1 MKNDHIEKHD
11 MFFQESAN
19 PKSLAPVFLWEM
31 LTTTAINPTILSL
44 PKPMTEDPL
53 HLQVY
58 QAGDTFMSMNDL
70 LSYFVD
76 PAFLKGGLSR
86 ISDMHC
92 KVGRPVSF
100 RIDDDLVPVTG
111 GGGVEPQAME
121 TFLRAVLS
129 DKHQAIVFGDDSA
142 DVDTGYE
149 WRENNVNFRLN
160 VFHDRDGLA
169 FVMRML
175 SSDIPNIESLGLPS
189 EAMWREIV
197 QLNRGLVLV
206 TGVTGSGK
214 STTIAALINYINRFR
229 KTRIITLED
238 PVEFI
243 YKSEESMVSQRQVGQ
258 NVATFSGG
266 LRSALRENPDIIFVG
281 EIRDLETA
289 SLALSAAETGH
300 LVFSTLHTRDAKGA
314 LSRIVDM
321 FPPEQTKNLCLQLS
335 FSLSWVLS
343 QKLVPRADGQGRI
356 LAMEVLK
363 NISAIGNLI
372 RTGNWQQVY
381 STMETQTKE
390 GMMTMEQH
398 LMHLYQHGFVSRES
412 VLTNANEASVIDRLN
427 QMERAQAAQVQKR

>member
-1 MKNDHIEKHD
+1 
-11 MFFQESAN
+11 
-19 PKSLAPVFLWEM
+19 
-31 LTTTAINPTILSL
+31 
-44 PKPMTEDPL
+44 MTEDPL
-53 HLQVY
+53 HAKVY
-58 QAGDTFMSMNDL
+58 QQGQLMMSMNDL
-70 LSYFVD
+70 LGWFVHPD
-76 PAFLKGGLSR
+76 YKSGSLSR
-86 ISDMHC
+86 ISDLHV

-100 RIDDDLVPVTG
+100 RIDDDLQPLPEG
-111 GGGVEPQAME
+111 SNVEPAAME
-121 TFLRAVLS
+121 TFLQAILS
-129 DKHQAIVFGDDSA
+129 EKHQAIVFGDESE
-142 DVDTGYE
+142 DVDTGFE
-149 WRENNVNFRLN
+149 WREHNVNFRLN

-175 SSDIPNIESLGLPS
+175 SSDIPDIEGLGLPN
-189 EAMWREIV
+189 EAIWREIV
-197 QLNRGLVLV
+197 GLKRGLVLV

-214 STTIAALINYINRFR
+214 STTIAALINYINRSR

-243 YKSEESMVSQRQVGQ
+243 YQSQESMVSQRQVGQ
-258 NVATFSGG
+258 NVMTFSGG

-281 EIRDLETA
+281 EIRDVETA

-321 FPPEQTKNLCLQLS
+321 FPAEQTKNLCLQLS

-363 NISAIGNLI
+363 NIPALGNLI

-381 STMETQTKE
+381 STMETQVKE

-398 LMHLYQHGFVSRES
+398 LLHLFQHHVITRES
-412 VLTNANEASVIDRLN
+412 VETFANEASVIDRLN
-427 QMERAQAAQVQKR
+427 QLQQPTAK

>member
-1 MKNDHIEKHD
+1 
-11 MFFQESAN
+11 
-19 PKSLAPVFLWEM
+19 
-31 LTTTAINPTILSL
+31 
-44 PKPMTEDPL
+44 MTEDPL
-53 HLQVY
+53 HLPVY
-58 QAGDTFMSMNDL
+58 QAGQALMSMNDL

-76 PAFLKGGLSR
+76 PNLQRGGLSR
-86 ISDMHC
+86 ISDMHA
-92 KVGRPVSF
+92 KIGRPVSF
-100 RIDDDLVPVTG
+100 RIDDDLQPVNEG
-111 GGGVEPQAME
+111 FPVEPEVME
-121 TFLRAVLS
+121 HFLRIILGV
-129 DKHQAIVFGDDSA
+129 KHQEIVFGGDSD
-142 DVDTGYE
+142 DVDTGYYWVE
-149 WRENNVNFRLN
+149 HNINFRLN

-175 SSDIPNIESLGLPS
+175 SSDIPDIETLGLPS
-189 EAMWREIV
+189 ESMWREIV
-197 QLNRGLVLV
+197 GLKRGLVLV

-214 STTIAALINYINRFR
+214 STTIAALVNYINRFR

-243 YKSEESMVSQRQVGQ
+243 FQSENSMVSQRQVGQ
-258 NVATFSGG
+258 DVATFAGG

-321 FPPEQTKNLCLQLS
+321 FPAEQTKNLCLQLS

-343 QKLVPRADGQGRI
+343 QKLVPRLDGQGRI

-363 NISAIGNLI
+363 NIPALGNLI

-381 STMETQTKE
+381 STMETQLKE
-390 GMMTMEQH
+390 GMTTMENYLLH
-398 LMHLYQHGFVSRES
+398 LFRHGYISRES
-412 VLTNANEASVIDRLN
+412 AQTYANEASIIERLD
-427 QMERAQAAQVQKR
+427 QLQEAQQTQQAQQGARG